1 MSSVRVL
8 SRAVLPAA
16 IVFDCDGLLL
26 DTEGCW
32 SVGETALF
40 ARHGLAFGD
49 DHKQAL
55 IGVAMPDA
63 GPILEELLASPGRGA
78 ELTGEL
84 VELVVAEV
92 TRVGCTPM
100 PGALELLAMLRGRMP
115 LGVASNAPR
124 PVFQAAIAAA
134 RRLGLVRRGRQRR
147 RRRPAQAGARR
158 LSRSVP
164 PPRRRPRRRG
174 RARGHRDR
182 ARRGARR
189 RDADDRRPVGL
200 DGGARG
206 RPRRRVAAR
215 PDRPRLP
222 RPDPGRVGLA
232 PPCASS

>member
-78 ELTGEL
+78 ELT
-84 VELVVAEV
+84 
-92 TRVGCTPM
+92 
-100 PGALELLAMLRGRMP
+100 
-115 LGVASNAPR
+115 
-124 PVFQAAIAAA
+124 
-134 RRLGLVRRGRQRR
+134 
-147 RRRPAQAGARR
+147 
-158 LSRSVP
+158 
-164 PPRRRPRRRG
+164 
-174 RARGHRDR
+174 R
-182 ARRGARR
+182 ARR
-189 RDADDRRPVGL
+189 
-200 DGGARG
+200 DGRG
-206 RPRRRVAAR
+206 RGDECRVRTHA
-215 PDRPRLP
+215 
-222 RPDPGRVGLA
+222 GRA
-232 PPCASS
+232 